1 VRASI
6 GNMSTPETQ
15 VMKIGDLLVELGLV
29 SQKDLN
35 EALQIGKDT
44 GLPIGRV
51 LTMSAFLTESQFQA
65 ALKAQSL
72 LKEGVM
78 RMPAVKDAIEQVS
91 NGTPVEEAFGNVG
104 VAKEDA
110 ENEVKL
116 GELLSKSGFVT
127 SDQLDT
133 ALEKSK
139 TTGLPLGRLLLM
151 SGTISESL
159 LTAALNAQIFV
170 RDGRITKEQAV
181 EGLKGVKRRHVPI
194 EVSLAEKGLYQ
205 MPDRPTIR
213 LGELLV
219 QANVISNV
227 EVMNAI
233 EIGLINDKQMGEI
246 LLELDR
252 IEGKMLNYALNLQG
266 QVESGL
272 LTPEQAIQGLLK
284 AKERGFPKAQD
295 AASSAP
301 TARSTSAKVEPP
313 SLVKFLKQVGRIND
327 DNINTAL
334 QVAVR
339 DNELIG
345 KLLVSAEVLDP
356 RSLQA
361 ANELRNLMETQS
373 MSFDWA
379 TAAFQHCVTEN
390 VSVQQALQAISA
402 KHRAIQQR
410 NQESHQRVQAAAS
423 PVQNVTQSQSSLTPV
438 SPMLGVTQSQSSLT
452 PVSPILGVTQ
462 SQSSLP
468 PVPPPMASL
477 ARHATPVPIG
487 SVPQSLVAPVPAVTQ
502 SQSSLQPVSSG
513 ARYESQP
520 TPAPGTLAPV
530 ASAARYESQPT
541 PAPGTLVSL
550 SSSMRYE
557 SQPTPAPGVTQSR
570 SSLPPV
576 PPLPS
581 APQAQ
586 PSAPPIQ
593 VIAQA
598 QSQSQSQPIIQ
609 PVTQSQSAL
618 PPVPPP
624 TPTNAPQKSPRAT
637 QSHPNGAVWDGVRK
651 LGDEAFNAGNWPHA
665 ERRWTEAVRL
675 AEPMGEG
682 DPRYAYSLEKLAEVL
697 INLKRYE
704 HAEPLMLRA
713 HTLKLKIL
721 GPEHLSVAATLNSL
735 SKLYYFQGKYEQAEP
750 LARQFVRL
758 CERSLGSEHADVAC
772 GMHNLATLY
781 HVNKRYDQAEEHYK
795 RALAICRKTLGNEHS
810 STLRLLKSYAAL
822 LKTLNREAEAE
833 NLDAYAQGT
842 ITGSWKVISINSDQ
856 ALHED

>member
-1 VRASI
+1 MRASI

-72 LKEGVM
+72 LKEGIM
-78 RMPAVKDAIEQVS
+78 RMPAVKEAIDQVS

-110 ENEVKL
+110 ENAVKL
-116 GELLSKSGFVT
+116 GELLSRSGFVS

-181 EGLKGVKRRHVPI
+181 EGLKGVKRRQVPI

-233 EIGLINDKQMGEI
+233 EIGLINDKQMGQI

-272 LTPEQAIQGLLK
+272 LTPEQAIQGLTK
-284 AKERGFPKAQD
+284 AKDKGLPKTED
-295 AASSAP
+295 GTSSAP
-301 TARSTSAKVEPP
+301 AAPSRSAKVEPP

-334 QVAVR
+334 QAAVK
-339 DNELIG
+339 DDELIG

-379 TAAFQHCVTEN
+379 TAAFQHCVNEN
-390 VSVQQALQAISA
+390 VPVRQALQAISA

-438 SPMLGVTQSQSSLT
+438 SPILGVTQSQSSLS
-452 PVSPILGVTQ
+452 PISPILGVTQ

-468 PVPPPMASL
+468 PVPPLMASL
-477 ARHATPVPIG
+477 ARHATPVPMT
-487 SVPQSLVAPVPAVTQ
+487 SVPQALVAPVPVTQ

-520 TPAPGTLAPV
+520 TPAPGTLVPL
-530 ASAARYESQPT
+530 SSGMRYDSQPT
-541 PAPGTLVSL
+541 A
-550 SSSMRYE
+550 
-557 SQPTPAPGVTQSR
+557 APGVTQSR
-570 SSLPPV
+570 SSMPPV
-576 PPLPS
+576 PPPLPP
-581 APQAQ
+581 APPSQ

-598 QSQSQSQPIIQ
+598 QSSSPPIQAIAQTQSQSQPIIQ

-618 PPVPPP
+618 PPVPPSA
-624 TPTNAPQKSPRAT
+624 PTNAPQKSPRAT

-704 HAEPLMLRA
+704 NAEPLMLRA

-758 CERSLGSEHADVAC
+758 CERSMGSEHADVAC
-772 GMHNLATLY
+772 GLHNLATLY

-822 LKTLNREAEAE
+822 LKTLHREAEAE
-833 NLDAYAQGT
+833 NLDACAQGT
-842 ITGSWKVISINSDQ
+842 ITGSWKIISINSDQ

>member
-1 VRASI
+1 
-6 GNMSTPETQ
+6 MSTPETQ

-72 LKEGVM
+72 LKEGVI
-78 RMPAVKDAIEQVS
+78 RMAAVKDALQQVS

-110 ENEVKL
+110 ENAVKL

-127 SDQLDT
+127 PAQLDS
-133 ALEKSK
+133 ALEQSK

-181 EGLKGVKRRHVPI
+181 EGLKGVKRRQVPI
-194 EVSLAEKGLYQ
+194 EVSLAEKGFYA

-233 EIGLINDKQMGEI
+233 EIGLINDKQMGQI

-252 IEGKMLNYALNLQG
+252 IDGRMLNYALNLQG
-266 QVESGL
+266 QVEQGL
-272 LTPEQAIQGLLK
+272 LTP
-284 AKERGFPKAQD
+284 D
-295 AASSAP
+295 AAIEGLAQAKKNGVP
-301 TARSTSAKVEPP
+301 KTASTQATRATQDNPAAQAGRGASPKVEAP

-327 DNINTAL
+327 DNITTAL
-334 QVAVR
+334 QSALK

-345 KLLVSAEVLDP
+345 SLLIKSQVLDP
-356 RSLQA
+356 RSLEA
-361 ANELRNLMETQS
+361 ANELRSMMESQS

-379 TAAFQHCVTEN
+379 SAAFQHCVVEN
-390 VSVQQALQAISA
+390 VSVQEALQAISM

-410 NQESHQRVQAAAS
+410 NNEISHQRVQAAVA

-438 SPMLGVTQSQSSLT
+438 G
-452 PVSPILGVTQ
+452 
-462 SQSSLP
+462 
-468 PVPPPMASL
+468 
-477 ARHATPVPIG
+477 
-487 SVPQSLVAPVPAVTQ
+487 
-502 SQSSLQPVSSG
+502 
-513 ARYESQP
+513 
-520 TPAPGTLAPV
+520 
-530 ASAARYESQPT
+530 
-541 PAPGTLVSL
+541 
-550 SSSMRYE
+550 
-557 SQPTPAPGVTQSR
+557 
-570 SSLPPV
+570 
-576 PPLPS
+576 
-581 APQAQ
+581 
-586 PSAPPIQ
+586 
-593 VIAQA
+593 
-598 QSQSQSQPIIQ
+598 
-609 PVTQSQSAL
+609 VTQSQSAL
-618 PPVPPP
+618 PPVPIGARYESQP
-624 TPTNAPQKSPRAT
+624 TPVPGVTQSQSALPPVPNGVRYASQPTPFPGVTQSQSSLAPVPAVTQSQSALQPVPSGMRYQSQPTPAPGVTRSLSSLPPVPPPVPSVTQSQSLPVIQPIALPEASPQPVPPVTPANAPHKSPRAT

-651 LGDEAFNAGNWPHA
+651 LGDEAFSAGNWPHA
-665 ERRWTEAVRL
+665 ERRWAEAVRL

-682 DPRYAYSLEKLAEVL
+682 DPRYAYSLEKLGEVL
-697 INLKRYE
+697 LNQKRYDQ
-704 HAEPLMLRA
+704 AEPLMLRA

-721 GPEHLSVAATLNSL
+721 GPQHISVAATLNSL

-750 LARQFVRL
+750 LARQFVRI
-758 CERSLGSEHADVAC
+758 CEKNLGTEHADVAC
-772 GMHNLATLY
+772 GIHNLATLY
-781 HVNKRYDQAEEHYK
+781 HVNQRYEAAEEQYK
-795 RALAICRKTLGNEHS
+795 RALTICRKTLGNEHS

-822 LKTLNREAEAE
+822 LKTLHREQEAEH
-833 NLDAYAQGT
+833 LDAYTQGT
-842 ITGSWKVISINSDQ
+842 ITGSWKIISINSDQ
-856 ALHED
+856 ALHETEDKDAARR